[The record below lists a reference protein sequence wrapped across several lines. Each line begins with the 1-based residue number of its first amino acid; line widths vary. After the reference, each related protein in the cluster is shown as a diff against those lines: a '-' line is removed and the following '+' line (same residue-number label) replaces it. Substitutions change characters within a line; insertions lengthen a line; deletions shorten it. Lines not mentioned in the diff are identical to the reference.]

1 MFYSKRRL
9 LLTKMAKWPTVG
21 KTNSED
27 NGLVFLASVLKR
39 VEQVEDGDSAVSI
52 KQPKTIF

>member
-39 VEQVEDGDSAVSI
+39 VEQVEDGDSRCS
-52 KQPKTIF
+52 